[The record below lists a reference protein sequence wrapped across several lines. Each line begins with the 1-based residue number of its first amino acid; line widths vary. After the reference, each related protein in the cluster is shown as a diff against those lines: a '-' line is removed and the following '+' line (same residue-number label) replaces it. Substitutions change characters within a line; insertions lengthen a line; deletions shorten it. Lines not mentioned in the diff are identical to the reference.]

1 VLRRLIR
8 WLLGIPAPE
17 HLEARRR
24 FDAERSGRRPGAWH
38 EASRSNLA
46 GGKGSGNLSRD
57 WSSWLR

>member
-1 VLRRLIR
+1 MLRRLAR

-24 FDAERSGRRPGAWH
+24 LDAERSGAKPAAWS

-46 GGKGSGNLSRD
+46 GGKGSGSLPRD
-57 WSSWLR
+57 WNSWR